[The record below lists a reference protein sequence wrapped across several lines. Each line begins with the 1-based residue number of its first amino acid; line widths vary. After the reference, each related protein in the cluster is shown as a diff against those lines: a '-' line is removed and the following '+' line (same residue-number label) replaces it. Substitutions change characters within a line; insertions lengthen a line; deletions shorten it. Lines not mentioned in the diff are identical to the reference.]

1 MNGIVLDQPNA
12 FRFAADLP
20 APGDLPVGYAR
31 VRTKRVGICGTDW
44 HAIAGRQPFFNYP
57 RILGHEL
64 GVEVVAVNDPASK
77 LKPGDKCSV
86 EPYMNC
92 GTCIAC
98 RRGKG
103 NCCTTLQCLG
113 VHADGGM
120 REEFILPA
128 RKLHKSDKLTLDQLA
143 LVETLAIGC
152 HAVARAAV
160 EKGECVLILG
170 AGPIG
175 LSVIPFV
182 QAAGGVPIVA
192 DVSDSRLAFCRQQM
206 KVATTIDARNDVVAA
221 LMALPNSDGQ
231 NGELPTCVID
241 ATGNPGSMMACFDRI
256 APGGRVVYVGL
267 FVGDVTFN
275 DPNFHRREVT
285 LMGSRNALPGDF
297 TRIIKLIEDGVIDTT
312 PWITHRTSAADF
324 VNILPSWQ
332 KPEANV
338 LKAIVEF

>member
-1 MNGIVLDQPNA
+1 MKGIVLDNPNQ
-12 FRFAADLP
+12 FRAASDLP
-20 APGDLPVGYAR
+20 DIGDLPPGYAR

-44 HAIAGRQPFFNYP
+44 HAIAGRQPFFSYP

-64 GVEVVAVNDPASK
+64 GVEVVAVNDPASA

-86 EPYMNC
+86 EPYINC
-92 GTCIAC
+92 RECIAC

-103 NCCTTLQCLG
+103 NCCVKLQVLG

-128 RKLHKSDKLTLDQLA
+128 RKLHKSDKLSMDQLA

-152 HAVARAAV
+152 HAVARANP
-160 EKGECVLILG
+160 EPGERVLILG

-182 QAAGGVPIVA
+182 QANGAEPIVA
-192 DVSDSRLAFCRQQM
+192 DVSDTRLAFCRSQM
-206 KVATTIDARNDVVAA
+206 KVRQTIDARQDVVAQ
-221 LMALPNSDGQ
+221 LGD
-231 NGELPTCVID
+231 ELPTCVID
-241 ATGNPGSMMACFDRI
+241 ATGNPQSMMSCFERM
-256 APGGRVVYVGL
+256 APGGRIVFVGL
-267 FVGDVTFN
+267 FPGDVTFN
-275 DPNFHRREVT
+275 DPNFHRRETT

-297 TRIIKLIEDGVIDTT
+297 VRIIKLIEDGVVDTT
-312 PWITHRTSAADF
+312 PWITHRTTADAF
-324 VNILPSWQ
+324 CDVLPSWQ

-338 LKAIVEF
+338 LKAMVEF